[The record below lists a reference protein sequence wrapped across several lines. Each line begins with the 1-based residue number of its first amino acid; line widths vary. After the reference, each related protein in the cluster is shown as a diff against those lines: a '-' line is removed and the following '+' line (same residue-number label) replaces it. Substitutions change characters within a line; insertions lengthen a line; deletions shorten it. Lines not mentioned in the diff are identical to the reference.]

1 VTSGAPAHWDDVKRS
16 AGELGHLGGT
26 WRDLGRAAGSV
37 RVGVKRIEIA
47 AGKWSTPVHAQG
59 AEEEVFYVLG
69 GSGLSWQDGAVY
81 EIAEGD
87 CIVHLPRKKA
97 HTLRAGSD
105 GLDVLAFGTRVPVEL
120 GYLPRAGV
128 GWLSP
133 RWVEVDKEPG
143 PWQREVELGEPDVPE
158 PSPRPANI
166 VNLTD
171 APTKF
176 GGLMRGLA
184 SAAGAQATGLNLL
197 VLPPGGTG
205 APPHAHS
212 ADEEIFIVLAGTGTL
227 ELTPTPPPGEKAA
240 VSERHDLRPGSVV
253 ARPAATRVAHAF
265 RAGDAGMT
273 LLLYGT
279 REPNDICYYPR
290 SDKVYFRGIGVMAR
304 LERLTYMDGEP
315 A

>member
-1 VTSGAPAHWDDVKRS
+1 MSPSGLAHWDDVKPS

-47 AGKWSTPVHAQG
+47 AGKWSTPVHTQG

-87 CIVHLPRKKA
+87 LH
-97 HTLRAGSD
+97 RAPAPGAPTRCERSLD
-105 GLDVLAFGTRVPVEL
+105 GLDVLAFGTRVPIEL

-143 PWQREVELGEPDVPE
+143 PWQREVELGEPEVPE

-184 SAAGAQATGLNLL
+184 SKLVPRRRAQS
-197 VLPPGGTG
+197 P
-205 APPHAHS
+205 
-212 ADEEIFIVLAGTGTL
+212 
-227 ELTPTPPPGEKAA
+227 
-240 VSERHDLRPGSVV
+240 
-253 ARPAATRVAHAF
+253 RPAARWHRRSSACALVRRGDLHRARGHGPLRGLAVHVGESLDPRHHADAPQVDLVRARVVAMSF
-265 RAGDAGMT
+265 GSRV
-273 LLLYGT
+273 
-279 REPNDICYYPR
+279 P
-290 SDKVYFRGIGVMAR
+290 
-304 LERLTYMDGEP
+304 
-315 A
+315 